1 MTTRLH
7 QLYEQGGQSP
17 WVDNLRRSW
26 LHDGHLGE
34 LLANGVRGLTS
45 NPTIFAQAI
54 ERTSDYDEEFAR
66 LAVDRSVEDAYW
78 AMAIEDIQAAA
89 DLFGPLYEASGG
101 GDGFVSLEV
110 SPTLAHDTAGTL
122 AAARDL
128 WERVDRPNLLVKIPA
143 TLEGL
148 GAIEEAIAA
157 GISVNVTL
165 IFSLERYRAVI
176 AAYQSGL
183 ERLAAT
189 RPERLGQVHSVAS
202 FFVSRVD
209 TAVDRRLDA
218 LASAEAL
225 ALRGKA
231 ALAQARLAYEAFGAS
246 LASERWA
253 ELAALGARPER
264 PLWASTSTK
273 NPAYPDLLYVEGLI
287 GPGTVNTMPDQTLD
301 AFLDHGRIDR
311 TVDAD
316 FDADREVLDRLAELG
331 IDLDEVDDELEAEG
345 VASFAKSFSELL
357 EQLSDKAR
365 MLGVSGG
372 AH

>member
-1 MTTRLH
+1 MTTKL
-7 QLYEQGGQSP
+7 QDLYEQGGQSP

-26 LHDGHLGE
+26 LGDGHLRE
-34 LLANGVRGLTS
+34 LVASGVRGLTS

-54 ERTSDYDEEFAR
+54 ERTSDYDEEFGR
-66 LAVDRSVEDAYW
+66 LAVEHSVEDAYW
-78 AMAIEDIQAAA
+78 TMAIEDIRAAA
-89 DLFGPLYEASGG
+89 DAFAELHEASEG

-110 SPTLAHDTAGTL
+110 SPLLAHDTAGTL
-122 AAARDL
+122 GAAQDL
-128 WERVDRPNLLVKIPA
+128 WKRVDRPNLLVKIPA

-148 GAIEEAIAA
+148 GAIEGAIAA

-209 TAVDRRLDA
+209 TAVDRRLES
-218 LASAEAL
+218 LGSAGAL
-225 ALRGKA
+225 ALRGRA
-231 ALAQARLAYEAFGAS
+231 ALAQARLAYEAFVAS

-253 ELAALGARPER
+253 ELAALGARPQR

-273 NPAYPDLLYVEGLI
+273 NPSYPDLLYVEGLI

-301 AFLDHGRIDR
+301 AFLDHGRVER

-316 FDADREVLDRLAELG
+316 FDADRAVLERLAHLG
-331 IDLDEVDDELEAEG
+331 IDMDEVDDELEVEG

-365 MLGVSGG
+365 VLGVGG
-372 AH
+372 AAR